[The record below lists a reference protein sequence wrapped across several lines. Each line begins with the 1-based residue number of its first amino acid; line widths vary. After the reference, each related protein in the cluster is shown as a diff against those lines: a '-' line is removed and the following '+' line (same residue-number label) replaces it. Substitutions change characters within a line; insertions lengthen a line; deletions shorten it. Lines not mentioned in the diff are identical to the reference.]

1 MATVKNFESLDVWT
15 QSRVLTNR
23 VYEMTRLSGFRN
35 EFSLKDQLKRAAV
48 SVMSNIAEGY
58 ERNNNKEFV
67 YFLSMAKGSCGE
79 IQSLLYVSLDQK
91 FITSEHFDDLYNKV
105 SDISKMIYGLINYLK
120 NSDIRGLRYK

>member
-1 MATVKNFESLDVWT
+1 MATLKNFESLDVWA

-67 YFLSMAKGSCGE
+67 YFLSVAKGSCGE
-79 IQSLLYVSLDQK
+79 IQSLLYVALDQK
-91 FITSEHFDDLYNKV
+91 FIISEHFDDLYNKV
-105 SDISKMIYGLINYLK
+105 NDISKMIYGLINYLK
-120 NSDIRGLRYK
+120 NSDVRGLRYK